1 MTARNINLVLDQ
13 GVDFEATFTIRN
25 EDASSLNLTGYT
37 GTAQLRKHPAA
48 TKSTAFIVSF
58 PNRVNG
64 QIKVAMA
71 STMTSVIEGGRY
83 VYDLVLTSPN
93 AYKTR
98 PIQGNLLVIPGVTR

>member
-13 GVDFEATFTIRN
+13 GVDFEATFTIKN
-25 EDASSLNLTGYT
+25 ENGSALNLTGYS
-37 GTAQLRKHPAA
+37 GAAQLRKHPEAS
-48 TKSTAFIVSF
+48 KSTAFTVTY

-64 QIKVAMA
+64 QIKVAMTDTVTA
-71 STMTSVIEGGRY
+71 TIEGGRY

-93 AYKTR
+93 DYKTR

>member
-25 EDASSLNLTGYT
+25 ENQSALNLTGYT
-37 GTAQLRKHPAA
+37 GSAQLRKHPEAS
-48 TKSTAFIVSF
+48 KSTEFVISF

-71 STMTSVIEGGRY
+71 STMTAVIEGGRY
-83 VYDLVLTSPN
+83 VYDLVLVSPN

-98 PIQGNLLVIPGVTR
+98 PIQGNVLVIPGVT

>member
-13 GVDFEATFTIRN
+13 GVDFEATLTIRN
-25 EDASSLNLTGYT
+25 ENQSALNLTGYT
-37 GTAQLRKHPAA
+37 GSAQLRKHPEAS
-48 TKSTAFIVSF
+48 KSTEFVISF

-71 STMTSVIEGGRY
+71 STMTAVIEGWRY

>member
-37 GTAQLRKHPAA
+37 GEAKIRKHPAA
-48 TKSTAFIVSF
+48 TKFNSFVVSF

-64 QIKVAMA
+64 QIKVALA
-71 STMTSVIEGGRY
+71 STITTTIRTVSTSSSSTWQILAITKMY
-83 VYDLVLTSPN
+83 
-93 AYKTR
+93 
-98 PIQGNLLVIPGVTR
+98 